1 MCGILTLFK
10 TLKTINS
17 TTKKEILESGKPL
30 NNRGPDNYVIKET
43 NGHTFVFYRLSI
55 MDTSPVGNQPF
66 SSQNCTLVCNGEIYN
81 YLELINE
88 YNLD

>member
-30 NNRGPDNYVIKET
+30 NNRGPVMEKFI
-43 NGHTFVFYRLSI
+43 I
-55 MDTSPVGNQPF
+55 
-66 SSQNCTLVCNGEIYN
+66 I
-81 YLELINE
+81 
-88 YNLD
+88 